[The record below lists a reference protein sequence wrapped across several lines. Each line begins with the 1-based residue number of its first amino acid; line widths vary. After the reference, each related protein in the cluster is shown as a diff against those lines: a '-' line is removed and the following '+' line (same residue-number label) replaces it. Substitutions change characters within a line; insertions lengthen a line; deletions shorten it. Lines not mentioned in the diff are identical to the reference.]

1 MALLAR
7 SLHAVRQV
15 PDVRPAPGAHEE
27 MTAEGGTGDGE
38 HVPGED
44 GHVECKA
51 CGRCLKCEP
60 HPLHSSSGP
69 Y

>member
-1 MALLAR
+1 
-7 SLHAVRQV
+7 VT
-15 PDVRPAPGAHEE
+15 D
-27 MTAEGGTGDGE
+27 EGGDPEPVTDE
-38 HVPGED
+38 HVPGEN
-44 GHVECKA
+44 GHVECLA